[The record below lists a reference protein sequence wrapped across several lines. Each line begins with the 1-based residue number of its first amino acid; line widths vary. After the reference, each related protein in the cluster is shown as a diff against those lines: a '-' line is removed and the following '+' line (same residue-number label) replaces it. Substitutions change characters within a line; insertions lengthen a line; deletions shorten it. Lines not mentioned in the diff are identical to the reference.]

1 MTTHPKPSHP
11 DPRAHPA
18 HFYPDSETLYKALKA
33 LFARIK
39 KDAPDAYHDMATSRL
54 ALRLKLTRPAAEV
67 WFDARQPARFTIHYG
82 PLDIRPNLELDMVA
96 DTLHHLLLNSLTIR
110 KAWSGGLLK
119 VRGPMLRLFALSEV
133 IEAGREFY
141 PEVLKKQKL
150 LKPAKSGKAL

>member
-1 MTTHPKPSHP
+1 MTTHAK
-11 DPRAHPA
+11 DPQPGRRAHPA

-39 KDAPDAYHDMATSRL
+39 KDAPEAYHDMATSRMT
-54 ALRLKLTRPAAEV
+54 LRLKLTRPAAEV
-67 WFDARQPARFTIHYG
+67 WFDARQAARFSIHYG
-82 PLDIRPNLELDMVA
+82 PLEIRPHLELDMAA

-110 KAWSGGLLK
+110 KAWSGGLLR
-119 VRGPMLRLFALSEV
+119 VRGPLLRLMTLSEV

-150 LKPAKSGKAL
+150 LKTRT

>member
-1 MTTHPKPSHP
+1 MTTHARHSHP
-11 DPRAHPA
+11 DPHAHPA

-39 KDAPDAYHDMATSRL
+39 KDAPEAYHDMATSHM

-67 WFDARQPARFTIHYG
+67 WFDARQAARFSIHYG
-82 PLDIRPNLELDMVA
+82 LLEIRPNLELDMTA
-96 DTLHHLLLNSLTIR
+96 DTLHRLLLNTLTIR

-150 LKPAKSGKAL
+150 LKARE